1 MIMNSPFADLS
12 RVQTLRLYEL
22 LDVHVYKYNKNE
34 EVLPTI
40 KNSNIIAVILNG
52 TVQISCIEYN
62 GNEIISE
69 TLHTNDIFGTNISST
84 GNDNCEIIAKENTEV
99 LVIDYVKLMNP
110 QNLRYPY
117 FNIFFRRLFDI
128 INLKFKTK
136 NERMRILEKKQIRE
150 RLLEFFEIERKK
162 SGSRYIYLP
171 FALKDLADYISVNRS
186 AMFRELKHMKEE
198 KLIEIQD
205 KRITLF
211 YQF

>member
-1 MIMNSPFADLS
+1 MNSPFADIS
-12 RVQTLRLYEL
+12 KVQAFKLFEL
-22 LDVHVYKYNKNE
+22 LDTHVYKYNKNE

-40 KNSNIIAVILNG
+40 KNSNIIAIVMEG
-52 TVQISCIEYN
+52 SVQISYIDYN
-62 GNEIISE
+62 GNEIIME
-69 TLHTNDIFGTNISST
+69 NLNKHDVFGTNISST
-84 GNDNCEIIAKENTEV
+84 NSDDCSIISKENTEI

-110 QNLRYPY
+110 KNLRYPY
-117 FNIFFRRLFDI
+117 FNVFFRNLFDI
-128 INLKFKTK
+128 INIKFKEK

-150 RLLEFFEIERKK
+150 RLLAFFEIERKK
-162 SGSRYIYLP
+162 SGSRYLYLP

-211 YQF
+211 YQY

>member
-1 MIMNSPFADLS
+1 MNSPFADLS
-12 RVQTLRLYEL
+12 RVQRNRLCEL
-22 LDVHVYKYNKNE
+22 LDVHIYKYNKNE
-34 EVLPTI
+34 QVLPTI
-40 KNSNIIAVILNG
+40 KNTNIIGVVIEG
-52 TVQISCIEYN
+52 SIQISYIEYN
-62 GNEIISE
+62 GNEIVLE
-69 TLHTNDIFGTNISST
+69 TLHKDDVFGTNISST
-84 GNDNCEIIAKENTEV
+84 GNDNCDIIAKENTEV
-99 LVIDYVKLMNP
+99 LVIDYIKLMNP
-110 QNLRYPY
+110 KNLRYPY
-117 FNIFFRRLFDI
+117 FNTFFRSLFDI
-128 INLKFKTK
+128 INLKFKIN

>member
-1 MIMNSPFADLS
+1 MNSPFADLS
-12 RVQTLRLYEL
+12 RVQTTRLFDL
-22 LDVHVYKYNKNE
+22 LDVHIYKYNKNE
-34 EVLPTI
+34 QVLPTI
-40 KNSNIIAVILNG
+40 RKSNIIGVVMEGSI
-52 TVQISCIEYN
+52 QISYIEYN
-62 GNEIISE
+62 GNEIILE
-69 TLHTNDIFGTNISST
+69 TLNKDDIFGTNISST
-84 GNDNCEIIAKENTEV
+84 GNDNCDIIAKENTEV

-110 QNLRYPY
+110 KNLRYPY
-117 FNIFFRRLFDI
+117 FNIFFRSLFDI
-128 INLKFKTK
+128 INMKFKTK

-211 YQF
+211 YQY